1 MKEAPLPKSSWII
14 FSFCCGSSYNNPK
27 KKKTEKQKGGE
38 SFCVSGEKIK
48 QVGLLFV

>member
-1 MKEAPLPKSSWII
+1 VDLATTIQ
-14 FSFCCGSSYNNPK
+14 
-27 KKKTEKQKGGE
+27 KKTEKQKGGE